1 MRVSPAMA
9 YQQLNQPVNQP
20 ANQQVKR
27 QDDNTAIMPP
37 AGKMMPHQGSQTV
50 ETKVDGVQDT
60 VTLSALA
67 RQLSEHDKAS
77 AQASD
82 EATETQPLSRPV
94 PDDALDKL
102 KAYKKAQLEYQVRSD
117 MASIV
122 TGNHNGLSP
131 VSIYYLSQHDDARST
146 VVNASMQQQ
155 QVSAMQTYA
164 KSNEQAMSWYQA

>member
-1 MRVSPAMA
+1 MQVSPAMA

-20 ANQQVKR
+20 AYQQVKR
-27 QDDNTAIMPP
+27 QDDNAAIMPP
-37 AGKMMPHQGSQTV
+37 AGKMMPHQGSQTA

-60 VTLSALA
+60 VSISAQA
-67 RQLSEHDKAS
+67 RLLSEHDKAS
-77 AQASD
+77 AQAT
-82 EATETQPLSRPV
+82 ATQQLNRPV

-102 KAYKKAQLEYQVRSD
+102 KDYKKAQLEYQVRSD

-131 VSIYYLSQHDDARST
+131 VSIYYLSRHDDARSA